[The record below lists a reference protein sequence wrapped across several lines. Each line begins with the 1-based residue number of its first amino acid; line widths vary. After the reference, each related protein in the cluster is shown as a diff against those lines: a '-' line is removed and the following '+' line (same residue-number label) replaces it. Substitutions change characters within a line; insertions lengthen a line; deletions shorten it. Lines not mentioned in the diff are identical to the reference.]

1 MTTTPQDPVL
11 IIGGSGIVGSLAA
24 RMLRQAQPELPITI
38 GGRDLAKAEAVAR
51 AIGKADAATIN
62 LDRPDLGLPEERRH
76 SALVVFVKDAGLNAL
91 RHAQAHGIPH
101 LSVSSGVFEVGPEM
115 ALHVHKPQAAPILMA
130 SHWLAGVAVLPTLH
144 YARDFARVDSIAIG
158 VVLDEQDMG
167 GPAAYADFER
177 LTTAAPHALI
187 LKDGKWLWA
196 KGEDGARR
204 FVNVDGTELPGQAYS
219 PLDVI
224 SLAAATQARDIRVD
238 LHYGASAGR
247 QRGGTFSSD
256 LVIEIAGE
264 GPDGKPLRQRREIT
278 HPQGQAPITALGVTV
293 GTERLLG
300 LTGEPPAAPG
310 LYLPEALIE
319 PAYFIKRL
327 EGIGTQFRQA

>member
-1 MTTTPQDPVL
+1 MAAIPQDPVL
-11 IIGGSGIVGSLAA
+11 IIGGSGVVGSLAA

-38 GGRDLAKAEAVAR
+38 GGRDLGKAKAVAR
-51 AIGKADAATIN
+51 GIGKSDAAAID
-62 LDRPDLGLPEERRH
+62 LDRADLGLPEGRRH
-76 SALVVFVKDAGLNAL
+76 AAIVVFVKDAGLNAL
-91 RHAQAHGIPH
+91 RYAQAHGIPH

-115 ALHVHKPQAAPILMA
+115 ALQVHKPQAAPVLMA
-130 SHWLAGVAVLPTLH
+130 SHWLAGVAVLPALH
-144 YARDFARVDSIAIG
+144 HARDFARVDAIRIG

-167 GPAAYADFER
+167 GPAAYADYER
-177 LTTAAPHALI
+177 LTTAAPHALM
-187 LKDGKWLWA
+187 LKDGKWSWA

-224 SLAAATQARDIRVD
+224 SLAAATSARDIRVD
-238 LHYGASAGR
+238 LHYGISAGR
-247 QRGGTFSSD
+247 QQGGAFSSD

-264 GPDGKPLRQRREIT
+264 GRDGKPISQRHEIS

-300 LTGEPPAAPG
+300 LAGGPPVQPG
-310 LYLPEALIE
+310 LYLPETLIE
-319 PAYFIKRL
+319 PAYFIARL
-327 EGIGTQFRQA
+327 EGIGTTFRQA